1 MDRGAWRAAARGSQR
16 VGHHLPTEHGYEHHL
31 KEERG
36 NKQEEAWS
44 SPSSPGVEKT
54 GFPGPDGACQRV
66 FSVAPLAQQC
76 KMLTEM
82 KSSPVSHYPVSPP
95 HWHHQVLWSRDWQEQ
110 PAFVQRYPLHR
121 GLPGVMSFDLMYEQA
136 LSTRQSSLVNSV
148 LIQLCTSPCWPS
160 VSPVLNEWRKLQII
174 DIPKSKTSFLK
185 FACARGSVSK

>member
-1 MDRGAWRAAARGSQR
+1 MDREAWQAAARGSQR
-16 VGHHLPTEHGYEHHL
+16 VGHHPPTEYGHEHHL

-36 NKQEEAWS
+36 NKQEEVW

-82 KSSPVSHYPVSPP
+82 KSSPVSHYPVSLP
-95 HWHHQVLWSRDWQEQ
+95 HWHHQVLWASDWQEQ
-110 PAFVQRYPLHR
+110 PAFVQLCPLHR

-136 LSTRQSSLVNSV
+136 LSTRQVISGEQCLNSTLYLPMLTLSV
-148 LIQLCTSPCWPS
+148 PSPKW
-160 VSPVLNEWRKLQII
+160 VKEIANNRY
-174 DIPKSKTSFLK
+174 SKVQNIFP
-185 FACARGSVSK
+185 